1 MQEYYEKSIQMIKYL
16 NILLTEKQYNEL
28 AVKHNL
34 LSAESLQYISKKNFE
49 QLNRELIE
57 EVA

>member
-34 LSAESLQYISKKNFE
+34 LSIESLQYISKKNFE